1 MSDIIQSSTIQS
13 RKVPIDSPLSF
24 LVRPLE
30 AGDAAAFEELCSTD
44 PLRFLTPQM
53 NIELFGFQGGVIRS
67 WGAFQPG
74 SRTMF
79 GILLRYS
86 NTVIIADRYGET
98 AAAFAPLIDGEL
110 GVAGIRG
117 TSETIYKL
125 RSLLRRYHPTGVEK
139 SLFLQLTQPPKCS
152 DEVLQQARRARLE
165 DLNSLAALYA
175 NAWTMYRSRIN
186 VASKLAE
193 TRIFVVEEAGLGNQ
207 PSQIVSCAL
216 LNMESAGAGLIGGV
230 FTSPTARGK
239 GYAAACTAALSLDL
253 QASGKLPCLYYENP
267 VAGRVYHRLGY
278 EEVGQ
283 WAVLYLEKP
292 TG

>member
-1 MSDIIQSSTIQS
+1 MSDTIQA
-13 RKVPIDSPLSF
+13 RELKIDSPLSF
-24 LVRPLE
+24 IVRPLE
-30 AGDAAAFEELCSTD
+30 AGDAVAFAELCDTD

-74 SRTMF
+74 SRALQ

-117 TSETIYKL
+117 TIETIQNL
-125 RSLLRRYHPTGVEK
+125 RGAMRRYHPTGIEK
-139 SLFLQLTQPPKCS
+139 SLFLQLTQPPECPA
-152 DEVLQQARRARLE
+152 EVLKRARRARLE
-165 DLNSLAALYA
+165 DLNGLAALYA
-175 NAWTMYRSRIN
+175 NAWTMYRSRVN

-193 TRIFVVEEAGLGNQ
+193 TRVFVVEEPGIGSQ
-207 PSQIVSCAL
+207 PSEIVSCAL

-253 QASGKLPCLYYENP
+253 QDSGKLPCLYYENP

-278 EEVGQ
+278 QEIGQ

-292 TG
+292 KG